1 MQHLK
6 LSDEIVLAAGELNP
20 LIPHPIEMIVG
31 SIAFLLLLAVMKRKV
46 VPMFEKA
53 YAARTEAI
61 EGGIE
66 RAEKAQLEAQRAL
79 LQYNEQLSSAQGE
92 AAKLREDARI
102 QGAAILEELRTKA
115 QEEAARITA
124 AASASIEAERQQAIT
139 SLRNE
144 VGALAVELASKIVGE
159 ALDDQARQSRIV
171 DRFIEDLEKSKSP
184 VKKKLEKEENENPSR
199 RKQPSI
205 TCDCTRQA
213 RCCRQGR
220 NSG

>member
-1 MQHLK
+1 MQAISL
-6 LSDEIVLAAGELNP
+6 LAEGESINP
-20 LIPHPIEMIVG
+20 LIPHTAEIIVG
-31 SIAFLLLLAVMKRKV
+31 FVAFTLLFLVLKSKV

-79 LQYNEQLSSAQGE
+79 VQYNEQLTSAQGE
-92 AAKLREDARI
+92 ASKLREDARI

-124 AASASIEAERQQAIT
+124 AAHASIEAERQQAVT

-171 DRFIEDLEKSKSP
+171 DRFIEDLEKSQ
-184 VKKKLEKEENENPSR
+184 KK
-199 RKQPSI
+199 
-205 TCDCTRQA
+205 
-213 RCCRQGR
+213 
-220 NSG
+220 